1 MDSLFLF
8 RKLKEISCLIKNKSL
23 IQKTKMKFL
32 IYPLKAILFY
42 IFICTLL
49 NNNYKSQCD
58 YLIEMQDSY
67 GDGWNGASVD
77 VEVNGVNIAN
87 FTISSGSSGSGS
99 FTTYTDDV
107 VDFSFNS
114 GSWDSEITFQITDPS
129 GEEIYDGAAPS
140 TVVFLTHTSNS
151 TCEPPSCMPPSF
163 FSTANLTSNSVDLS
177 WETGDNSIYCNIQYG
192 TTGFNLGAGI
202 IDTSSYNSYSINNLS
217 PVTTYDVYLQSFC
230 DAVDS
235 STWAGPF

>member
-1 MDSLFLF
+1 
-8 RKLKEISCLIKNKSL
+8 
-23 IQKTKMKFL
+23 MKFL

-107 VDFSFNS
+107 VDFSLN
-114 GSWDSEITFQITDPS
+114 
-129 GEEIYDGAAPS
+129 
-140 TVVFLTHTSNS
+140 
-151 TCEPPSCMPPSF
+151 
-163 FSTANLTSNSVDLS
+163 
-177 WETGDNSIYCNIQYG
+177 
-192 TTGFNLGAGI
+192 
-202 IDTSSYNSYSINNLS
+202 
-217 PVTTYDVYLQSFC
+217 
-230 DAVDS
+230 
-235 STWAGPF
+235 